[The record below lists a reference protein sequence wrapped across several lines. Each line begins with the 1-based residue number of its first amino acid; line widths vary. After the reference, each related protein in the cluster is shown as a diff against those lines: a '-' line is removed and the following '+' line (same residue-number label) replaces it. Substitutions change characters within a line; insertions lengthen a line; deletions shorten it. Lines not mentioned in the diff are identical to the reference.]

1 MHPTRSL
8 SPDDQTGIS
17 RHMVAL
23 TTYLGHSDV
32 RNSYWYL
39 EASAELLSRIADNCE
54 SFVKGENR

>member
-1 MHPTRSL
+1 MATC
-8 SPDDQTGIS
+8 PDDLRGIS

-39 EASAELLSRIADNCE
+39 EASPMLMSKIADKCE
-54 SFVKGENR
+54 SFVNGGTL

>member
-1 MHPTRSL
+1 MAS
-8 SPDDQTGIS
+8 SPDDHKGIS

-39 EASAELLSRIADNCE
+39 EASPKLLSRIAESCE
-54 SFVKGENR
+54 RFVEGENR